1 MKNIITHVAGTLSNE
16 NLVLDTSVGSLANL
30 GYDDQAAITA
40 MGNKI
45 GEAVFLEVNTYKTD
59 LLPMMRKFIDGSSAK
74 VSEYTERNPGEIYNV
89 IEVEKHVLIS
99 ELEKLNILPSEF
111 NLISIPKLEV
121 TLEVPEDIVSIID
134 HDDNIVKTMITNIA
148 GKYDKEYINT
158 LFKNTFGYMSD
169 SNDRLTN
176 LFYAGQD
183 DVDDLALVYGIGK
196 GILKSKSIN
205 GNEIPEG
212 YLGLINNVVTNMLI
226 SLAKLSKSIST
237 ETANGIIFYGI
248 KPVDGGYFNI
258 TVNKENYT
266 SFAEEGGT
274 VETLL
279 GFVIN
284 NNFITENRTK
294 DYLLS
299 NKSTLEQL
307 WNSHLQTSVI
317 NSKFDM
323 IHKIRTIYSIVL
335 TDIIK
340 DVPDTL
346 KSIFVSNV
354 TEANTILLKILDT
367 MVAVDT
373 LDRETVGIKLFSAL
387 SHNTKFGKYINSML
401 ELSKM
406 NPDLTSQQCAS
417 LATCDLIIDYL
428 SEQVGISR
436 LDIGTGSLEPMV
448 FKG

>member
-30 GYDDQAAITA
+30 GYDDQARITA

-183 DVDDLALVYGIGK
+183 DVDDL
-196 GILKSKSIN
+196 
-205 GNEIPEG
+205 
-212 YLGLINNVVTNMLI
+212 
-226 SLAKLSKSIST
+226 
-237 ETANGIIFYGI
+237 
-248 KPVDGGYFNI
+248 
-258 TVNKENYT
+258 
-266 SFAEEGGT
+266 
-274 VETLL
+274 
-279 GFVIN
+279 
-284 NNFITENRTK
+284 
-294 DYLLS
+294 
-299 NKSTLEQL
+299 
-307 WNSHLQTSVI
+307 
-317 NSKFDM
+317 
-323 IHKIRTIYSIVL
+323 
-335 TDIIK
+335 
-340 DVPDTL
+340 
-346 KSIFVSNV
+346 
-354 TEANTILLKILDT
+354 
-367 MVAVDT
+367 
-373 LDRETVGIKLFSAL
+373 
-387 SHNTKFGKYINSML
+387 
-401 ELSKM
+401 
-406 NPDLTSQQCAS
+406 
-417 LATCDLIIDYL
+417 
-428 SEQVGISR
+428 
-436 LDIGTGSLEPMV
+436 
-448 FKG
+448 